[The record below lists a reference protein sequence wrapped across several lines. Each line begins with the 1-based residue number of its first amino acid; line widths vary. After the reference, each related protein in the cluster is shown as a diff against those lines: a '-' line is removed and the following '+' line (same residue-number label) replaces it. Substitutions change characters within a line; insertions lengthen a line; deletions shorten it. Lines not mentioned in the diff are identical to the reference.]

1 MRLPRDISGDKLVS
15 LLEQLGY
22 QVSRQRGSHL
32 RLSIRISD
40 QEHHLTIPNHN
51 PIKIGTLNS
60 IVNDLASFH
69 KLSKNELLE
78 KLFK

>member
-32 RLSIRISD
+32 RLSIRISVTTNTA
-40 QEHHLTIPNHN
+40 L
-51 PIKIGTLNS
+51 
-60 IVNDLASFH
+60 
-69 KLSKNELLE
+69 
-78 KLFK
+78 